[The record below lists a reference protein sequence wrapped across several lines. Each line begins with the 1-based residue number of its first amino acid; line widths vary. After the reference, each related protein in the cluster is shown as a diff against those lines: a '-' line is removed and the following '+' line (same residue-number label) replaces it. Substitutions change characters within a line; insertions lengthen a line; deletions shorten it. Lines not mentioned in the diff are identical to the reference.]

1 MLVEFFLL
9 SLPLWF
15 QRYKRNSSST
25 AAVSVGYCVA
35 IFVGYRVGVEAL
47 FLLFVIDL

>member
-15 QRYKRNSSST
+15 QRYKRNSSS
-25 AAVSVGYCVA
+25 AAVVSVRSCVVV
-35 IFVGYRVGVEAL
+35 FVRYQVRA
-47 FLLFVIDL
+47 

>member
-15 QRYKRNSSST
+15 QRYKRNSSSA
-25 AAVSVGYCVA
+25 AAVSVKS
-35 IFVGYRVGVEAL
+35 GVVV
-47 FLLFVIDL
+47 FIRY